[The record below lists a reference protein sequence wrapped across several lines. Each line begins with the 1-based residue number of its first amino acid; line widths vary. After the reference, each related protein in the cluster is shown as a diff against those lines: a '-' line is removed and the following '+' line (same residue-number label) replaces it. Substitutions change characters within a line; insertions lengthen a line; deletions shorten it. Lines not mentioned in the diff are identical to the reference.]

1 MSERLADTTLRQRR
15 AAEPGVSAWVSANA
29 GSGKTKVL
37 SDRVLRLL
45 LAGVAPAR
53 ILCLTFTRAAAANMA
68 MRVFDRLGEWVTLD
82 DAALSDK
89 LFALEGGRPDA
100 ARLALARRLFARAVE
115 TPGGLKIGTIHAFC
129 ERLLHIAPFEAR
141 TPARF
146 SMLDDMQAGA
156 LFDEALAEAFAR
168 SAHDERLRAAFDAL
182 DAAIAGGDGRDR
194 LLRAALRRRAILRDD
209 EAFEEA
215 IEALRAALALGED
228 EDGESLRAAILDGG
242 IPVAE
247 WADIVATLQTGKK
260 TDVDRAAC
268 FVEAAAARNPEARYR
283 AYRSVFFKPDGDPYA
298 SLATKSVPEALK
310 ERLLAEQARI
320 MALDERIA
328 AVEAFT
334 RTRALFVVARDL
346 FRRIEERKARLGL
359 LDFDD
364 LIERT
369 LELLRSPAGAW
380 VLYKLDRGVDHVLV
394 DEAQDTN
401 PEQWEILREITGDF
415 FAGEG
420 QAAGRTRTVFA
431 VGDEKQSIYSFQG
444 AEPRKFSES
453 RRHWERL
460 AGQVAAAFETISLTV
475 SFRSAPGVLAAVD
488 QVFSDPGLFRGLSF
502 EDGATGTAHQSA
514 WPDIPSAVEL
524 WPFEPEAD
532 EEEADAWTHPVD
544 EPEGRAPAV
553 RLARKVAQAV
563 RTWTTTGDALGR
575 VWRPGD
581 VLILLRGRNAAFF
594 ATIRALKDAGV
605 PVAGADRL
613 DIADHIAVQ
622 DLVAAGRAAL
632 LPDDD
637 LTLAAALKS
646 PLVGFD
652 DDDLVRVAAGRGAD
666 VSLVEAMRVAAEAGD
681 VAAIRG
687 CAALDSWRD
696 LARSRGPFRFYAEML
711 GPLGG
716 RRRLVARLGAEAGD
730 AIDAFLAEALTSEHP
745 TTPSLAQFL
754 AGFAGSEREIKRD
767 LEAGGEDVRVM
778 TIHGAKGLE
787 APVVV
792 LVDPAYAIPDGSP
805 GLFDVGAPAP
815 VWSPSAKADCR
826 AAALAREESRARQEE
841 ERNRL
846 LYVALTRAADHLV
859 IAPFARKGAKEF
871 GKESWG
877 ARIEAA
883 LSGGGLGLAPVSLPY
898 GDAMLWRD
906 PDAPARPRA
915 MKAPP
920 PASAWEVP
928 AWLDR
933 PAAPEPE
940 PAPPIRPSSALTAA
954 DQPRRP
960 RERPFDAIARLR
972 GVLVHA
978 LLERLPGVA
987 RDRRRAAAEAFVAAR
1002 AGGLSQQMRERIV
1015 ADALA
1020 VIDDPRLAAL
1030 FSPGSLAEAPVAGEV
1045 ALGEAGA
1052 RAPVAGQI
1060 DRLAVTEEAVFFA
1073 DFKTGARPPADGAPR
1088 PGQLTQMA
1096 LYGALLSAI
1105 YPGRA
1110 VRGYLVWTA
1119 GPLVTEI
1126 PQAALEAALRDI
1138 TPV

>member
-1 MSERLADTTLRQRR
+1 MSPHLTDTTLRQRR
-15 AAEPGVSAWVSANA
+15 AAQPHVSAWVSANA

-82 DAALSDK
+82 DAALSSR
-89 LFALEGGRPDA
+89 LEELEGARPDRP
-100 ARLALARRLFARAVE
+100 RLALARRLFARAVE

-146 SMLDDMQAGA
+146 TMLDDMQAST
-156 LFDEALAEAFAR
+156 LFEEAMADALAR
-168 SAHDERLRAAFDAL
+168 SGADAPLRQALDDL
-182 DAAIAGGDGRDR
+182 DAAVAGGDGRDR
-194 LLRAALRRRAILRDD
+194 LLRAALRHRAVLRD
-209 EAFEEA
+209 EATFDAEIARLRLALGVGEGEDA
-215 IEALRAALALGED
+215 GALRAALLD
-228 EDGESLRAAILDGG
+228 DGVPAS
-242 IPVAE
+242 E
-247 WADIVATLQTGKK
+247 WADIVATLRTGSAK
-260 TDVDRAAC
+260 DHQLAAK
-268 FVEAAAARNPEARYR
+268 FVAAAEARNAEARLR
-283 AYRSVFFKPDGDPYA
+283 AYRSAFFTEKGDPA
-298 SLATKSVPEALK
+298 KALGTKTIPEALK
-310 ERLLAEQARI
+310 ERLFAEQARL
-320 MALDERIA
+320 MALDERLA
-328 AVEAFT
+328 AVETFA
-334 RTRALFVVARDL
+334 RSRALFVVARDL
-346 FRRIEERKARLGL
+346 FRRIEARKAQLGA

-364 LIERT
+364 LIEKT
-369 LELLRSPAGAW
+369 LDLLRSPAGAW

-420 QAAGRTRTVFA
+420 QASGRVRTVFA

-460 AGQVAAAFETISLTV
+460 AGQVSAAFETISLTV

-488 QVFSDPGLFRGLSF
+488 RVFSDPDLFRGLSF
-502 EDGATGTAHQSA
+502 DDGASGTAHQSA
-514 WPDIPSAVEL
+514 WPEIPSAVEL
-524 WPFEPEAD
+524 WPFEREED
-532 EEEADAWTHPVD
+532 EEAADAWAHPVD
-544 EPEGRAPAV
+544 EPEARAPAV

-581 VLILLRGRNAAFF
+581 VLILVRGRNAAFF
-594 ATIRALKDAGV
+594 ATIRALKDVGV

-613 DIADHIAVQ
+613 DITDHIGVQ

-652 DDDLVRVAAGRGAD
+652 DDDLTRIAVGRGDD
-666 VSLVEAMRVAAEAGD
+666 VSLVDAMRRAAEAGD
-681 VAAIRG
+681 AAARAG
-687 CAALDSWRD
+687 CAALDSWRE
-696 LARSRGPFRFYAEML
+696 LAAARGPFRFYAEIL

-730 AIDAFLAEALTSEHP
+730 AIDAFLAEALASEHP
-745 TTPSLAQFL
+745 TTPSLAHFL
-754 AGFAGSEREIKRD
+754 AGFAGADREIKRD
-767 LEAGGEDVRVM
+767 LEAGGDDVRVM
-778 TIHGAKGLE
+778 TVHGAKGLE

-792 LVDPAYAIPDGSP
+792 LIDQAYKTPDRSP
-805 GLFDVGAPAP
+805 GLFDLGAALPA
-815 VWSPSAKADCR
+815 WSPSAATDC
-826 AAALAREESRARQEE
+826 APVGQAREARRARDEE

-859 IAPFARKGAKEF
+859 IAPFAKKGAKELHAA
-871 GKESWG
+871 SWG
-877 ARIEAA
+877 ARVETA
-883 LSGGGLGLAPVSLPY
+883 LSGGGYGLERTTLDY
-898 GDAMLWRD
+898 GEILLWRD
-906 PDAPARPRA
+906 PAHAPHPRET
-915 MKAPP
+915 KIPP
-920 PASAWEVP
+920 PPRVWPVP
-928 AWLDR
+928 DWLSR
-933 PAAPEPE
+933 PAAAEPE

-954 DQPRRP
+954 DQPQRP
-960 RERPFDAIARLR
+960 RERPLDPAARLR

-978 LLERLPGVA
+978 LLERLSAIAP
-987 RDRRRAAAEAFVAAR
+987 DRRRAAASAFVAAR
-1002 AGGLSQQMRERIV
+1002 AAGLTPDARGRIV
-1015 ADALA
+1015 EDALA
-1020 VIDDPRLAAL
+1020 VIEDPRLADL
-1030 FSPGSLAEAPVAGEV
+1030 FAPGAFAEAPVAGEV
-1045 ALGEAGA
+1045 RIGEAGVA
-1052 RAPVAGQI
+1052 TPVAGQI
-1060 DRLAVTEEAVFFA
+1060 DRLAVTRDAVIFA

-1088 PGQLTQMA
+1088 PGQLSQMA
-1096 LYGALLSAI
+1096 LYHALLGAI
-1105 YPGRA
+1105 YPGLPIRA
-1110 VRGYLVWTA
+1110 FLVWTA
-1119 GPLVTEI
+1119 GPLVAEI
-1126 PQAALEAALRDI
+1126 PEADLRASLAAI